1 MKIKRYSIDLSTQM
15 AACDANYIRILKLLP
30 RLSKDSVREVAIPGA
45 GPVERIVFLIE
56 VTESFKYTSTVRISQ
71 CLPDSGN
78 AWFQPPEMLIR
89 MYHDA
94 NTAEVI
100 SYQNHKFF
108 KAVYPVPNRH
118 MYHVNEKE
126 QLNLFLTEWLNLCLD
141 KGISNDEVEYLD
153 CAAT

>member
-1 MKIKRYSIDLSTQM
+1 MKIKRYSIDLSAQM
-15 AACDANYIRILKLLP
+15 AACDANYIRVLKLLP
-30 RLSKDSVREVAIPGA
+30 DLRQGMREVAIPGS

-56 VTESFKYTSTVRISQ
+56 VIEQFRYTSTVRISQ
-71 CLPDSGN
+71 CVPQAGN
-78 AWFQPPEMLIR
+78 DWFQPPEMLVR

-126 QLNLFLTEWLNLCLD
+126 QLNLFLTEWLNLCLE
-141 KGISNDEVEYLD
+141 KGISNDAVEYLD
-153 CAAT
+153 CALN